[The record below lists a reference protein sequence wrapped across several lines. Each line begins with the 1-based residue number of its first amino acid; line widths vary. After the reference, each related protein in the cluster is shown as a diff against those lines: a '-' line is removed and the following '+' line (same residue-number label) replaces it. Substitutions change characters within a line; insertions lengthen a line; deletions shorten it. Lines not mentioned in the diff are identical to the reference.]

1 MTTTVAQLESW
12 LTDSRVQAALRVVRA
27 GESSQ
32 DESAYTIIN
41 GGSHFSSFDDH
52 PTPNLST
59 YKGGK
64 AAGAYQF
71 LPSTWAG
78 LKQQYGFT
86 GFTPHEQDLGAIALF
101 AEKNAIDAI
110 LSEDWQEFLDRCR
123 STWVSLPRTLTGK
136 FATAAGIAPT
146 VGTPIATATKE
157 RSMPAILA
165 ALIPALLAK
174 LDISKITDLFKPGVP
189 VTERNTQIGI
199 QLFDLA
205 KQTFGVANEQA
216 VIEHLDTNP
225 DSVADLRKEVYNNW
239 YAIMEEGGGGGI
251 AGARQADT
259 GTMLLAIQNNKW
271 WIVFTSPSFLMAL
284 CLLPLV
290 YLVVLSIIGMIGNV
304 EWSSDVRAAIAGT
317 VVGSILGGLIGYYY
331 GQVTS
336 KNRSAAS

>member
-1 MTTTVAQLESW
+1 MTLTVAQLES
-12 LTDSRVQAALRVVRA
+12 LLEDSSVQAGLRVIRA

-78 LKQQYGFT
+78 LKAQYGFT
-86 GFTPHEQDLGAIALF
+86 GFTPHEQDLGAVALIC
-101 AEKNAIDAI
+101 EKQAIDA
-110 LSEDWQEFLDRCR
+110 LQAGDWQEFLDRCR

-136 FATAAGIAPT
+136 FATAAGIVPT
-146 VGTPIATATKE
+146 VVTPTATATKE

-205 KQTFGVANEQA
+205 KSTFGVPNEQA
-216 VIEHLDTNP
+216 VIEHLDANP
-225 DSVADLRKEVYNNW
+225 EAVVELKAKVFENW

-259 GTMLLAIQNNKW
+259 STMMLAITNNKW

-304 EWSSDVRAAIAGT
+304 NWSNDVRAAIAGT

-336 KNRSAAS
+336 KNRSPSA